1 MKKLSKEKRDRLI
14 LIALATV
21 IVVTGTYYGLIS
33 TQKRALANIAEA
45 SRDQGNKVGNAQ
57 RLVKATAQVRAQ
69 LEMDIARLEAVEKT
83 MASGDMYSWI
93 FNTLNEFRAHR
104 SVDIPQFSREVST
117 EVGLLPQF
125 PYKAVLFNVRGTA
138 FYHDLGKFIANFEDA
153 FPFMRVQNLELE
165 PAASTAATSLTTPT
179 PATGND
185 FEKHAAE
192 KLAFKMEIIAL
203 VNPNAR

>member
-21 IVVTGTYYGLIS
+21 IVITGTYYGIIS
-33 TQKRALANIAEA
+33 AQKRALANIAEA

-57 RLVKATAQVRAQ
+57 RLVKATAQVREQ
-69 LEMDIARLEAVEKT
+69 LEMDIAQLEAVEKT

-93 FNTLNEFRAHR
+93 FNTLNEFRANR

-138 FYHDLGKFIANFEDA
+138 FYHDLGKFIANFEAA

-165 PAASTAATSLTTPT
+165 PAASTAATSLTTTP